1 MSIALRRASEASQLQ
16 STLCDSV
23 TRMFGRRRQ
32 KPGNGE
38 WEFIRG
44 SAVRSI
50 RWNGSGAP
58 LRAIGVEFKDWHGDE
73 SVKNACA
80 HRGKAFTHF
89 SNVAQNTLPET
100 TSPA

>member
-1 MSIALRRASEASQLQ
+1 MSIARRRASEASQLQ

-23 TRMFGRRRQ
+23 FGRRRQ
-32 KPGNGE
+32 KLGNGK

-44 SAVRSI
+44 SEVRSV
-50 RWNGSGAP
+50 RRNGSGAP

-73 SVKNACA
+73 SEKTIDATL
-80 HRGKAFTHF
+80 GKVFTHF